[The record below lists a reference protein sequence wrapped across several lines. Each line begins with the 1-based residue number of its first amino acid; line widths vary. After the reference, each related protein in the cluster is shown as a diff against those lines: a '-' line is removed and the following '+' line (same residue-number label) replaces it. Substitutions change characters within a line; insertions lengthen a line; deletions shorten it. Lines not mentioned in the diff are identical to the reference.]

1 MKEENY
7 QRACN
12 IKKEIEDFES
22 HLTQLEEARFTETN
36 GGLTFRFNDHHIE
49 VRLKNK
55 HIPANFNLDY
65 VKSINNEIEKLKS
78 EFEKL

>member
-7 QRACN
+7 QRACD
-12 IKKEIEDFES
+12 IKREIEALEMNLS
-22 HLTQLEEARFTETN
+22 QLEKARFAETN

-49 VRLKNK
+49 VYLQDKY
-55 HIPANFNLDY
+55 IPNNFNLDY
-65 VKSINNEIEKLKS
+65 VKSINADIEKLKS

>member
-7 QRACN
+7 QRACD
-12 IKKEIEDFES
+12 IKKEIEDLKMNLS
-22 HLTQLEEARFTETN
+22 QLEKARFTETN

-65 VKSINNEIEKLKS
+65 VKSINDEIEELKS